1 MRSKPLRTIRG
12 RLLTG
17 FGGIMMLLAFAGLLA
32 WLSTDATAASVKRTL
47 TRMQEE
53 SRLSSRLSVDIAQE
67 MQAGASY
74 VDDGDSASEAEFR
87 RLGWDAH
94 GAQRAMNA
102 LPGQEASEIQ
112 LLADIDDKLS
122 RLEVRYALAHRL
134 TDLGRRDEAHATIVD
149 ARKGM
154 QALLADIE
162 RLAQAKT
169 QKVAAA
175 SERLQAGA
183 TKSSLLLGSL
193 IALALLIAALV
204 VAHTV
209 SSIDRPLR
217 ALLKQASQLS
227 DGNLAART
235 KTETMPGEL
244 QILGE
249 AMNHTGES
257 LAKLVAVVAR
267 TADDVAGS
275 ANDLAAVSG
284 EISDSANHV
293 ASAMSE
299 VSSGAESQVGQLR
312 EIDCALQTIGQRAN
326 DVLAGA
332 EQVDELAH
340 SIEQTA
346 HAKRGEIERAL
357 GILVDVKASVQQ
369 AAEEVTTLNRTAAD
383 INNYVATVSR
393 IAEQTNLLALNAA
406 IEAARAGQAGR
417 GFAVVADEV
426 RKLAVEARAAAG
438 EVTEVTR
445 MIIARVAG
453 TSRAMEVGASR
464 VGEIERVSHDI
475 DTALTTISNA
485 AERTSAAA
493 ATVIA
498 AAEENAVA
506 MAGAASSAAVIA
518 KTAEAHASAA
528 EEVTASSEEQSAAC
542 QEMSAASA
550 NLLKGSVQ
558 LRELV
563 GGLKL

>member
-1 MRSKPLRTIRG
+1 MKPLRTIRG

-17 FGGIMMLLAFAGLLA
+17 FGGIMALLAFAGLLA
-32 WLSTDATAASVKRTL
+32 WMSTDATAAAVKRTL

-53 SRLSSRLSVDIAQE
+53 SRLASRLSVDIAQE

-74 VDDGDSASEAEFR
+74 VEDGDSASQAEFR

-102 LPGQEASEIQ
+102 LPGQEAGEIQ
-112 LLADIDDKLS
+112 LLADIDNKLS

-134 TDLGRRDEAHATIVD
+134 TDLGRHDEAHATLVS
-149 ARKGM
+149 ARQGM

-169 QKVAAA
+169 RKVAAA
-175 SERLQAGA
+175 SEQLQAEA
-183 TKSSLLLGSL
+183 TKSSLLLAAL
-193 IALALLIAALV
+193 IAVALLIGALV

-217 ALLKQASQLS
+217 ALLKHARQLS

-235 KTETMPGEL
+235 KTEHMPGEL

-257 LAKLVAVVAR
+257 LAKLVSVVAR

-284 EISDSANHV
+284 QISDSANHV

-312 EIDCALQTIGQRAN
+312 DIDCALQTIGQRAN
-326 DVLAGA
+326 DVLMGA

-369 AAEEVTTLNRTAAD
+369 AAEEVSTLNRTAAD
-383 INNYVATVSR
+383 INTYVETVSR

-453 TSRAMEVGASR
+453 TSRAMEVGAAR
-464 VGEIERVSHDI
+464 VVEIERVSHDI
-475 DTALTTISNA
+475 DTALTSISNA

-506 MAGAASSAAVIA
+506 MAGAANSVTLIA

>member
-1 MRSKPLRTIRG
+1 
-12 RLLTG
+12 
-17 FGGIMMLLAFAGLLA
+17 
-32 WLSTDATAASVKRTL
+32 
-47 TRMQEE
+47 
-53 SRLSSRLSVDIAQE
+53 
-67 MQAGASY
+67 
-74 VDDGDSASEAEFR
+74 
-87 RLGWDAH
+87 
-94 GAQRAMNA
+94 
-102 LPGQEASEIQ
+102 
-112 LLADIDDKLS
+112 
-122 RLEVRYALAHRL
+122 
-134 TDLGRRDEAHATIVD
+134 
-149 ARKGM
+149 
-154 QALLADIE
+154 
-162 RLAQAKT
+162 
-169 QKVAAA
+169 
-175 SERLQAGA
+175 
-183 TKSSLLLGSL
+183 
-193 IALALLIAALV
+193 
-204 VAHTV
+204 
-209 SSIDRPLR
+209 
-217 ALLKQASQLS
+217 
-227 DGNLAART
+227 
-235 KTETMPGEL
+235 
-244 QILGE
+244 
-249 AMNHTGES
+249 
-257 LAKLVAVVAR
+257 
-267 TADDVAGS
+267 
-275 ANDLAAVSG
+275 
-284 EISDSANHV
+284 
-293 ASAMSE
+293 MSE

-312 EIDCALQTIGQRAN
+312 DIDCALQTIGQRAN
-326 DVLAGA
+326 DVLMGA

-369 AAEEVTTLNRTAAD
+369 AAEEVSTLNRTAAD
-383 INNYVATVSR
+383 INTYVETVSR

-453 TSRAMEVGASR
+453 TSRAMEVGAAR
-464 VGEIERVSHDI
+464 VVEIERVSHDI
-475 DTALTTISNA
+475 DTALTSISNA

-506 MAGAASSAAVIA
+506 MAGAASSVTLIA

>member
-506 MAGAASSAAVIA
+506 MAGAASSVAVIA